1 MENVKAFDSILNV
14 EAGKTQAW
22 ADVADFGF
30 GMYDAANVFGKL
42 NGAYVRD
49 FGYLGVGQAGATD
62 NVVVG
67 ANGEFKVWANA
78 QAVNTRVS
86 GFDAAN
92 TGNMYVFDGAKA
104 QNTTVNAF
112 GVMFVEEGAIARIT
126 TVNGGALHIT
136 GKAYD
141 TAVNFGGYAGV
152 GANGVADDIDINVGG
167 NVDVFNGGIAV
178 EAGVNGGLLTLWN
191 GAKTVNAGVAAG
203 GEIRVGNGAL
213 LTEETV
219 VDNAGD
225 LVFYESMT
233 WAGYGEIEL
242 NRGGA
247 INTWGQTAFNGTI
260 TFDFNAQPF
269 AGVVPDMRDKVRV
282 DDLAS
287 IYGVTLEVESNSRID
302 EGRYLIAG
310 NASAWLGSY
319 ITFSDSDIDYVAQI
333 GGLGI
338 YANDKTYCFNID
350 ANDNLYMDVVD
361 GNVVAEYPYQAN
373 NSVGAGKFTPAL
385 NGPTE
390 LVWINEDKSAIGI
403 GSVGVLATAG
413 EFAGIGDFDGNG
425 IDDILFANG
434 KDLIC
439 TFLFDDNAD
448 NVVDRTYAHT
458 YTDLLSYGT
467 MDDFQVGDLNNDV
480 TREVFLKADNEYFAF
495 NLIDNT
501 KNAATDITAY
511 SAVMVPNKFACVK

>member
-1 MENVKAFDSILNV
+1 MADKYFSILNV
-14 EAGKTQAW
+14 EAGKTAAGLTVKQDGTAQ
-22 ADVADFGF
+22 
-30 GMYDAANVFGKL
+30 YDAVNVFGRL
-42 NGAYVRD
+42 NGAIVEANAYI
-49 FGYLGVGQAGATD
+49 GVGNGGVTDTVAVAAAQFDVWNGGTARNTDLWAGA
-62 NVVVG
+62 
-67 ANGEFKVWANA
+67 
-78 QAVNTRVS
+78 
-86 GFDAAN
+86 
-92 TGNMYVFDGAKA
+92 NMFVMDGAVA
-104 QNTTVNAF
+104 RDTDVNA
-112 GVMFVEEGAIARIT
+112 
-126 TVNGGALHIT
+126 NGALHIT

-141 TAVNFGGYAGV
+141 TDVLGGFVGV
-152 GANGVADDIDINVGG
+152 GANGVADDIRIFGG

-178 EAGVNGGLLTLWN
+178 EAEVNGGLLTLWN
-191 GAKTVNAGVAAG
+191 GAKTVNASVAGG

-219 VDNAGD
+219 VGNAGNAGD

-242 NRGGA
+242 DKGGA
-247 INTWGQTAFNGTI
+247 INTWGQTAFNGSI
-260 TFDFNAQPF
+260 TFDFTAPRFGGPAATPN
-269 AGVVPDMRDKVRV
+269 MRDKVRV

-287 IYGVTLEVESNSRID
+287 IYGVTLEVESNSSID

-373 NSVGAGKFTPAL
+373 NSVGAGKFTTAATGPA
-385 NGPTE
+385 E

-434 KDLIC
+434 NDLIC

-448 NVVDRTYAHT
+448 TVVDRTYAHT

>member
-1 MENVKAFDSILNV
+1 MENVKTFDSILNV
-14 EAGKTQAW
+14 EAGKTQAF

-78 QAVNTRVS
+78 KAERTTVWGV
-86 GFDAAN
+86 AAN
-92 TGNMYVFDGAKA
+92 TGKMYVFDGAKA
-104 QNTTVNAF
+104 QNTTVRDF
-112 GVMFVEEGAIARIT
+112 GVMFVEDGAKVQNT
-126 TVNGGALHIT
+126 TVNANGAMHLNGI
-136 GKAYD
+136 AYD
-141 TAVNFGGYAGV
+141 TIVNGGYAGV
-152 GANGVADDIDINVGG
+152 GANGVADDITITIAGG
-167 NVDVFNGGIAV
+167 NVDVFNGGTVV
-178 EAGVNGGLLTLWN
+178 EANVGGGVMTLWS
-191 GAKTVNAGVAAG
+191 GAKTVDADVTA

-213 LTEETV
+213 LTEETNV
-219 VDNAGD
+219 SGTGD

-242 NRGGA
+242 DRGGA

-260 TFDFNAQPF
+260 SFDMTAP
-269 AGVVPDMRDKVRV
+269 VVTDKVRV
-282 DDLAS
+282 DDLAA
-287 IYGVTLEVESNSRID
+287 IYGVSLEVEADSWTAA
-302 EGRYLIAG
+302 GRYLIAG

-319 ITFSDSDIDYVAQI
+319 ITFTDSDIDYVAQI

-373 NSVGAGKFTPAL
+373 NSVGAGYFGTVA
-385 NGPTE
+385 GTQI
-390 LVWINEDKSAIGI
+390 VWTNEDKSALGI
-403 GSVGVLATAG
+403 AGVGNIVAAG
-413 EFAGIGDFDGNG
+413 EFAGIGDFDGNR

-434 KDLIC
+434 NDLIC
-439 TFLFDDNAD
+439 TFLFDDNGD
-448 NVVDRTYAHT
+448 SVVDRTYTHT

-467 MDDFQVGDLNNDV
+467 MDDFQVGNVNGGL
-480 TREVFLKADNEYFAF
+480 TEEVFLKADNEYFAF

-501 KNAATDITAY
+501 KDAATDITAY

>member
-14 EAGKTQAW
+14 EAGKTQAF

-30 GMYDAANVFGKL
+30 GMYDAANVFGRL

-49 FGYLGVGQAGATD
+49 FGYLGVGQAGTTD
-62 NVVVG
+62 NVFVG

-78 QAVNTRVS
+78 QAVNTQVI
-86 GFDAAN
+86 GVAGA

-104 QNTTVNAF
+104 QNTTVNGF
-112 GVMFVEEGAIARIT
+112 GVMFVEDGAKVQNTIVNANGAMHLNGIAYDT
-126 TVNGGALHIT
+126 TVN
-136 GKAYD
+136 
-141 TAVNFGGYAGV
+141 VNGYAGV
-152 GANGVADDIDINVGG
+152 GANGVADDISIAG

-178 EAGVNGGLLTLWN
+178 EADVNGGLLTLWN
-191 GAKTVNAGVAAG
+191 GAKTVNADVLNG

-213 LTEETV
+213 LTEDTDV
-219 VDNAGD
+219 FVAGD

-233 WAGYGEIEL
+233 WAGYGEITL
-242 NRGGA
+242 NNGGA

-260 TFDFNAQPF
+260 VFDMAAP
-269 AGVVPDMRDKVRV
+269 VVTDKVRV
-282 DDLAS
+282 DDLAA
-287 IYGVTLEVESNSRID
+287 IYGVTLEVEADSWTAA
-302 EGRYLIAG
+302 GRYLIAG

-373 NSVGAGKFTPAL
+373 NSVGAGNFGGFAGTQI
-385 NGPTE
+385 
-390 LVWINEDKSAIGI
+390 VWTNEDKSALGI
-403 GSVGVLATAG
+403 AGVGNIVAAG

-448 NVVDRTYAHT
+448 TVVDRTYAHT

-467 MDDFQVGDLNNDV
+467 MDDFQVGNLNNDL

-501 KNAATDITAY
+501 KDAAADITAY

>member
-1 MENVKAFDSILNV
+1 MENVKTFDSILNV
-14 EAGKTQAW
+14 EAGKAQAW

-30 GMYDAANVFGKL
+30 GAYDAANVFGQL

-49 FGYLGVGQAGATD
+49 FGYIGVGQAGRT
-62 NVVVG
+62 NGVLVG
-67 ANGEFKVWANA
+67 ANGEFDVWANA
-78 QAVNTRVS
+78 KATNTAVW

-92 TGNMYVFDGAKA
+92 TGNMFVFDGAKV
-104 QNTTVNAF
+104 QNTHVGVFGAMHLNGIAYDTTVNA
-112 GVMFVEEGAIARIT
+112 
-126 TVNGGALHIT
+126 
-136 GKAYD
+136 
-141 TAVNFGGYAGV
+141 GGYVGV
-152 GANGVADDIDINVGG
+152 GANGVADDISIAG

-178 EAGVNGGLLTLWN
+178 DAEVNGGLLTLWN
-191 GAKTVNAGVAAG
+191 GAKTVDASVANG

-213 LTEETV
+213 LTEETEV
-219 VDNAGD
+219 GAAGD

-242 NRGGA
+242 TRGGA

-260 TFDFNAQPF
+260 VFDMTAP
-269 AGVVPDMRDKVRV
+269 VVTDKVRV
-282 DDLAS
+282 DDLAA
-287 IYGVTLEVESNSRID
+287 IYGVTLGVEADSWTAA
-302 EGRYLIAG
+302 GRYLIAG

-319 ITFSDSDIDYVAQI
+319 ITFTETDIDYVAQI

-373 NSVGAGKFTPAL
+373 NSVGAGYF
-385 NGPTE
+385 G
-390 LVWINEDKSAIGI
+390 LVAGNQIVWTNEDKSALGI
-403 GSVGVLATAG
+403 AGVGNIVAAG

-467 MDDFQVGDLNNDV
+467 MDDFQVGNVNGAADL
-480 TREVFLKADNEYFAF
+480 TEEVFLKADNEYFAF

-501 KNAATDITAY
+501 KDASTDITAY